1 MKILQNYYRIS
12 LNQTK
17 CSILFSSSCLQGTQ
31 DNIRSML
38 QVERDQFEP
47 KYPGLPTPDGRMNKV
62 KFESLQ
68 SR

>member
-17 CSILFSSSCLQGTQ
+17 CSILFSCACLQGTQ

-47 KYPGLPTPDGRMNKV
+47 KYLGLPTPDGRMNKV